1 MIFDA
6 YLGAVEYFYRN
17 CMVQIF
23 KNNNNDN
30 EHPETCRKC
39 VEINREDLYV
49 AIVTFILDAD
59 TTVTSGTATEATPS
73 AATSKQGKH

>member
-49 AIVTFILDAD
+49 AIVT
-59 TTVTSGTATEATPS
+59 
-73 AATSKQGKH
+73 